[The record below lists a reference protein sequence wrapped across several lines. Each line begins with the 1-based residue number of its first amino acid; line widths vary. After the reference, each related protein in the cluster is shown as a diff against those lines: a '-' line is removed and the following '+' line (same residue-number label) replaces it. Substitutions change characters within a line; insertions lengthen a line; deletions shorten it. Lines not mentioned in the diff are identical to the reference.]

1 VFDMKVKINPRP
13 LVNHGPADCR
23 CCSRLNWKDLKLD
36 KQILKEAVNDADYA
50 LSKREQRA

>member
-1 VFDMKVKINPRP
+1 MKVKINPRP